1 MRPTVLCLVWL
12 ATAAPALAPP
22 AFAQLAEERLPACLA
37 CHGAAGTSDTPGIP
51 SLGGQ
56 LSEYVLIQLYL
67 FREKQRVAEPM
78 NAMAEGLTD
87 DDLRILGDAMAKLPA
102 PVAAAASLDAAGLE
116 HGRGLIA
123 KYRCGSCHS
132 PDFAGHDNIPR
143 LAAQREDYLVK
154 SLTEYKSNARA
165 AYDPSMNE
173 VAQEVNEADIPAI
186 AKYLANYR

>member
-1 MRPTVLCLVWL
+1 
-12 ATAAPALAPP
+12 
-22 AFAQLAEERLPACLA
+22 LAEERLPACLA

-56 LSEYVLIQLYL
+56 LSDYVLIQLYL

-87 DDLRILGDAMAKLPA
+87 DDLRSLGDAMAKLPA
-102 PVAAAASLDAAGLE
+102 PSAAAAALDAAGLE
-116 HGRGLIA
+116 HGRGLVA

-143 LAAQREDYLVK
+143 LAAQRPC
-154 SLTEYKSNARA
+154 SLRPGHERGRARGERGGHSG
-165 AYDPSMNE
+165 YRE
-173 VAQEVNEADIPAI
+173 V
-186 AKYLANYR
+186 YRQLPVAWLDVGARNRSGIHLQAGPISARIS